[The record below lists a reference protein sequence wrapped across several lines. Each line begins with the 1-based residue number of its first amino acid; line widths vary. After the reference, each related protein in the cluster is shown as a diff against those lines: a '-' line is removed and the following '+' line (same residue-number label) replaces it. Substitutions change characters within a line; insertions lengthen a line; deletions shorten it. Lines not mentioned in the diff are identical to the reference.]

1 MTDVGE
7 EVDLSPASKTGQLP
21 TLILIVALG
30 MVMKTVFFRLGL
42 VCTEQ
47 ATVPNEDIRFFP
59 KYKCLS
65 YIQEFSPST

>member
-42 VCTEQ
+42 WLKSRRDD
-47 ATVPNEDIRFFP
+47 ATPI
-59 KYKCLS
+59 KAS
-65 YIQEFSPST
+65 